1 MKKMLYKLTGFLF
14 CLALLATSAAN
25 AQAIEDAPP
34 AWLQQAAAL
43 NVPTYKRDV
52 PAVVLVDEANV
63 TVGADGLV
71 TTTYTYAVRI
81 LTREGR
87 ALAVATEGYETDTG
101 KVREMRAW
109 LIRAGGNSVKRYDKD
124 DVMDQAAALNDV
136 YNESRIKKIDATGD
150 ADAGAVFGYQTVVE
164 RRSFFNQMNW
174 YFQERVPV
182 ISSRFNL
189 TVPANWR
196 AASVTFNH
204 EKIEPTVTG
213 STYTWELRS
222 LAPIEPEP
230 NSPRITTLAP
240 RIAVSYAPSAS
251 AASSGINRTFESWA
265 DVSRWYT
272 QLSDPQVTLDDP
284 IAAKARE
291 LTATSKTELE
301 RIRAIS
307 RYVQKLQ
314 YISIQIG
321 MGRFRPHSAT
331 EVFAKAYGD
340 CKDKANLMRA
350 MLKAVKIE
358 SYPVLIY
365 SGDASYVRQEWVSP
379 SQFNHCI
386 IAIRVSDETQV
397 PTIVQHP
404 SLGRLL
410 IFDATDSQTPLGDL
424 PDDEQ
429 GSFALVAAGGDGA
442 LLRMP
447 TTPPESNQLERQ
459 VEAVLSPD
467 GSLAGS
473 IQERSTGQSAA
484 GERRAF
490 NYLSRPQYV
499 KLIEEWITRGASGA
513 KVSKV
518 EPVDDGADGRFALDV
533 SFSAASYAQL
543 MQDRLLVFKPA
554 IVSRRESLVLTEA
567 IRKHPVVLEAS
578 AYTETA
584 RIKLPEGF
592 DVDEVPDALKLE
604 TPFGNYNAS
613 YDVKDGQLIFT
624 RRLILRAST
633 IPADQYASVR
643 SFFERIRAVEQ
654 SPVVLAKK

>member
-1 MKKMLYKLTGFLF
+1 MLYKLTGFLF